1 MRHCRGLKRCQ
12 SEVWGRG
19 SRAGRQVGAGADPHP
34 QRQHTPPV
42 PAGAER
48 VEWAAGPEGT
58 ASGPKPS
65 ASPPR
70 RSSNF
75 TKSEI
80 SRRPRGW
87 RHPGGVGLAPGARCG
102 RTFTGRWVLRLG
114 RRGRRASPCASA
126 AACVSGLTFVRAR
139 AASAARPPTR
149 VFCNQSVRL
158 IKGGATAS

>member
-1 MRHCRGLKRCQ
+1 MDG
-12 SEVWGRG
+12 
-19 SRAGRQVGAGADPHP
+19 DPHP
-34 QRQHTPPV
+34 PSQHTPSWR
-42 PAGAER
+42 GR
-48 VEWAAGPEGT
+48 SGWSGLR
-58 ASGPKPS
+58 GPKGQSLVPN
-65 ASPPR
+65 PPR

-87 RHPGGVGLAPGARCG
+87 RHPDGAGLAPGGLVRANFR
-102 RTFTGRWVLRLG
+102 RLVG
-114 RRGRRASPCASA
+114 TLGLVAGAASVALCLA